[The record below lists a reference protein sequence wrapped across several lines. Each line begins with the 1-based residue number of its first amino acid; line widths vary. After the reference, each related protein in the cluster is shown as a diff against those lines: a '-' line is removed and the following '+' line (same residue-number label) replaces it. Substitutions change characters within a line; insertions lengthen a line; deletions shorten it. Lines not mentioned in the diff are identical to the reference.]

1 MCLFSERWRFRFNNS
16 WESGMLVE
24 AGDADA
30 IFQTLKQLISDTKQ
44 LGRMKVLARE
54 AVKNYSW
61 NTYDSRISW

>member
-1 MCLFSERWRFRFNNS
+1 
-16 WESGMLVE
+16 MLVE

-61 NTYDSRISW
+61 NTYDSRISMVIDRIHKENA

>member
-1 MCLFSERWRFRFNNS
+1 
-16 WESGMLVE
+16 MLVE

-54 AVKNYSW
+54 AVKNIHGILMIVVYQW
-61 NTYDSRISW
+61 